1 MFYCH
6 GNKIPCFIIIIII
19 IIYSAIHKK
28 YNDENMSK
36 QTLRECHL

>member
-19 IIYSAIHKK
+19 YSAIHKN
-28 YNDENMSK
+28 YNDVNMSK
-36 QTLRECHL
+36 QTLRECQL